1 MCVELTSR
9 GAVAEIQSLADAV
22 AATVHDGDCVAIEG
36 FTHLIPVAAGQEII
50 RQGRKDLTLV
60 RLTPDIVFD
69 QMIGT
74 GCARKLIFGWGGNP
88 GVGSLHRFRDAVE
101 NGWPSPL
108 ELEEHSHAGLTNRF
122 VAAAA
127 GLPFA
132 VLRGYFGTGLMGR
145 HDSVKTVACPFTGE
159 TLAAVPA
166 LHPDVTILHAQQ
178 ADRSGNVL
186 MWGIT
191 GINKEAALA
200 ASRVLV
206 TVEEV
211 VDRLAAVPGGVV
223 LPSWVIDS
231 VAEVPGGTYPSYT
244 AGYSERDNDAYVRW
258 DAISR
263 DRDTFRSWIDQHV
276 MHATAAVHW

>member
-1 MCVELTSR
+1 
-9 GAVAEIQSLADAV
+9 VAEIQSLAEAV
-22 AATVHDGDCVAIEG
+22 AAVVHDGDCVAIEG

-50 RQGRKDLTLV
+50 RQGRRDLTLV

-101 NGWPSPL
+101 NGWPVAL

-132 VLRGYFGTGLMGR
+132 VLRGYFGTDLMGR
-145 HDSVKTVACPFTGE
+145 HGAIKEVRCPFTGE

-211 VDRLAAVPGGVV
+211 VDQLSPVPGGVF
-223 LPSWVIDS
+223 LPAWVVDA

-263 DRDTFRSWIDQHV
+263 DRATFLNWIDEHV
-276 MHATAAVHW
+276 MGATTGVRW